1 MGSYNLFEN
10 LKLKNF
16 SILPGSET
24 KLLKG
29 LELGCTGIIT
39 ATCNVTAELSRKVYD
54 DFFAGKNQLYND
66 KLCDVRNTFDKYN
79 LISGLHT
86 FCAQNDNTYKNILPP
101 LRLLNKNLHYKLLF
115 HPDLYFGEAY
125 TNGEIVIENGT
136 LTDFLDLAL
145 MNIGRGELNFF
156 SYLMNRL
163 RGSYRYLTNFNFIKK
178 SKMNVSHHYDISDG
192 LYDLFLDPKGQYS
205 CAYFKDEND
214 NLETAQNNKINHIIK
229 KLNIKSDQKVLDIGC
244 GWGSLAIDIAKSAQ
258 CEVTGITLSE
268 NQLNYCNQ
276 KAKELNLE
284 NQVKFKLMDYRELN
298 EKFDRIVSVGMCEHV
313 GRKFYKK
320 FFNQIEKM
328 LKDDGISLIHTI
340 GSVNPPRDPHPWIT
354 KYIFPGGY
362 TPSLSEV
369 TTPIEKAGLI
379 VTDIEVLRM
388 HYSHTLR
395 HWKENC
401 LNNKD
406 KIIEMF
412 DEKFFRMWEFYL
424 AGCEMAFKW
433 GDQVVYQFQLTKN
446 YTSTPVTRDYIYQ

>member
-1 MGSYNLFEN
+1 MYLASFLNKVFKVGGFILVDANSKEYLIGQPDKNSI
-10 LKLKNF
+10 KLK
-16 SILPGSET
+16 I
-24 KLLKG
+24 
-29 LELGCTGIIT
+29 
-39 ATCNVTAELSRKVYD
+39 
-54 DFFAGKNQLYND
+54 
-66 KLCDVRNTFDKYN
+66 
-79 LISGLHT
+79 
-86 FCAQNDNTYKNILPP
+86 
-101 LRLLNKNLHYKLLF
+101 LNKNLHYKLLF

-125 TNGEIVIENGT
+125 TDGEILIENGT

-145 MNIGRGELNFF
+145 MNIGRGEVNFF

-178 SKMNVSHHYDISDG
+178 SKMNVSHHYDIKDS
-192 LYDLFLDPKGQYS
+192 LYDLFLDPKRQYS

-214 NLETAQNNKINHIIK
+214 SLEVAQNNKIQHIIK
-229 KLNIKSDQKVLDIGC
+229 KLNIKPNQKVLDIGS
-244 GWGSLAIDIAKSAQ
+244 GWGSLAIDIAKAAN
-258 CEVTGITLSE
+258 CEVTGITLSD
-268 NQLNYCNQ
+268 NQLKYANQ
-276 KAKELNLE
+276 KAKEMNLD

-298 EKFDRIVSVGMCEHV
+298 EKFDRIVSVGMFEHV

-320 FFNQIEKM
+320 FFNQVEKL
-328 LKDDGISLIHTI
+328 LKEDGIALIHTI

-369 TTPIEKAGLI
+369 TNPIENAGLI
-379 VTDIEVLRM
+379 VTDIEVLRL

-401 LNNKD
+401 IRNRE
-406 KIIEMF
+406 KIIKMF

-446 YTSTPVTRDYIYQ
+446 YRPTPVTRDYIYQ